1 MSRLL
6 CSLMLAFSVALLA
19 FGPTAVLA
27 APSCDVFDCF
37 HGNSNNQIKS
47 GDTCDNGC
55 SQPKPGH
62 DFHTVPKSK

>member
-1 MSRLL
+1 MSRVL
-6 CSLMLAFSVALLA
+6 CSLMLALAVSLLA

-37 HGNSNNQIKS
+37 HGNSNNTT
-47 GDTCDNGC
+47 DTCNNGC

-62 DFHTVPKSK
+62 DFHTVPKS